1 MSKTAREAM
10 TPGRPGA
17 AVTLGAG
24 AIGAD
29 DPVDEALRAL
39 IERDADTVAVVD
51 GGEIVGIV
59 TPGVL
64 AASME
69 HTWTWSLLCR

>member
-1 MSKTAREAM
+1 MSRTAREAM
-10 TPGRPGA
+10 TPGRPGDDG
-17 AVTLGAG
+17 LLRDD

-39 IERDADTVAVVD
+39 VERDAQTVAVVD

-64 AASME
+64 AVSIE
-69 HTWTWSLLCR
+69 DPWTWSLLCR